1 MHGVLAPVK
10 TRVHGL
16 IDMDHLPSIWEQCEF
31 LRCRRPSEVSDGP
44 RRLHNEIISFYHWV
58 KPRPFEDVIRTD
70 LITRLETHMQNRFPG
85 SQLHAFGSYA
95 SGLYL
100 PVADVDLVLLSR
112 SFIRQGRKFLCQKP
126 RDIYALAAYLRDVQ
140 IAVPGSIETIPHARV
155 PIIKF
160 IDRLTGLKV
169 DLSFDNSSGL
179 AAVRT
184 FQQWRNQFPAMPLI
198 VSVIKQFLLFRG
210 LNEVPTGGLGGFSI
224 ICLVTS
230 LLQHLPHGTSEPNLG
245 GVLMDFFDFYG
256 NNFDFSTV
264 GIEFNPPGYF
274 HKVFTFAVT
283 TVVRTNSSYC
293 SIREISTK
301 RIVEIEIDFR

>member
-1 MHGVLAPVK
+1 
-10 TRVHGL
+10 
-16 IDMDHLPSIWEQCEF
+16 
-31 LRCRRPSEVSDGP
+31 
-44 RRLHNEIISFYHWV
+44 
-58 KPRPFEDVIRTD
+58 
-70 LITRLETHMQNRFPG
+70 MQNRFPG

-112 SFIRQGRKFLCQKP
+112 SFIRQEKKFLCQRP
-126 RDIYALAAYLRDVQ
+126 REIYSLAAYLRDVE

-160 IDRLTGLKV
+160 VDRLTGLKV
-169 DLSFDNSSGL
+169 DLSFDNNSGL
-179 AAVRT
+179 AAVKT
-184 FQQWRNQFPAMPLI
+184 FQQWRNQFPAMPVI

-230 LLQHLPHGTSEPNLG
+230 LLQHLPHGMSEPNLG
-245 GVLMDFFDFYG
+245 GVLMDFFDYYG

-264 GIEFNPPGYF
+264 GIELNPPGYF
-274 HKVFTFAVT
+274 KKVFTLGIQ
-283 TVVRTNSSYC
+283 TVAIINPYYH
-293 SIREISTK
+293 SIPEMSTK
-301 RIVEIEIDFR
+301 QIIEIEIDSP